1 MIPLFETGERPERVL
16 LVGIRN
22 TLMPKDE
29 ADSLTRELAGLA
41 ESLGME
47 IAARET
53 VLIRKKH
60 PQFGMGTGKV
70 RELAARAASLEADCL
85 VFDGELS
92 PSQQRNWEKLTGIS
106 AVDRQELIIQIFAGR
121 AKTREAELQAALAE
135 LNYSLPRLQ
144 HKYTALSR
152 QRGGRYGSKGSGE
165 AKLET
170 DRRLVEQRIHR
181 LKEELAG
188 VRRNRA
194 VRRKKREKTLPSCAL
209 VGYTNAGKSSLLNA
223 LTGAGVPAEDRLF
236 ATLDAVTRRL
246 EPAGGRPFLVTDTV
260 GFIRRLPHTLVDA
273 FRSTLEE
280 VTLADLLVHVLDV
293 SDPDADRYQEA
304 VMGVLRELGADRI
317 PMITVLNKK
326 DRLSPEDLA
335 ALERRFPGGI
345 PVSAAEGSGLDRLV
359 RRMER
364 MLPGGS
370 VRFSFP
376 PDRYDLA
383 ALLHRD
389 GTVLSER
396 YAEEAITIEARV
408 DAKTLGQLKA
418 FRDG

>member
-1 MIPLFETGERPERVL
+1 MTPFFETGERPERVL
-16 LVGIRN
+16 LVGIRD
-22 TLMPKDE
+22 TVMSKDE
-29 ADSLTRELAGLA
+29 AGSLTRELAGLA
-41 ESLGME
+41 ESLGLE

-53 VLIRKKH
+53 VLIREKFPK
-60 PQFGMGTGKV
+60 FGMGTGKA
-70 RELAARAASLEADCL
+70 RELAAKAASLEADCL

-92 PSQQRNWEKLTGIS
+92 PSQQRNWEKLTGLS

-121 AKTREAELQAALAE
+121 ARTREAELQVALAE

-144 HKYTALSR
+144 HKYIALSR

-165 AKLET
+165 ARLET

-181 LKEELAG
+181 LKEELAE

-194 VRRKKREKTLPSCAL
+194 TQRKKRKKALPSCAL

-223 LTGAGVPAEDRLF
+223 LTGAEVPVEDKLF

-246 EPAGGRPFLVTDTV
+246 EPAGGRPLLITDTV
-260 GFIRRLPHTLVDA
+260 GFIRRLPHALVDA

-280 VTLADLLVHVLDV
+280 VTLADLLVHVLDA
-293 SDPDADRYQEA
+293 SDPDAGRYQEA
-304 VMGVLRELGADRI
+304 VIGVLRELGADHI

-359 RRMER
+359 QRMGQ
-364 MLPGGS
+364 MLSGRAA
-370 VRFSFP
+370 RFSFP

-389 GTVLSER
+389 GAVLSEQ
-396 YAEEAITIEARV
+396 YAEEAIRMEARV
-408 DAKTLGQLKA
+408 DDKMLGQLKA
-418 FRDG
+418 FREE

>member
-1 MIPLFETGERPERVL
+1 MDVFFETQERPKRVF
-16 LVGIRN
+16 LVGIRDN
-22 TLMPKDE
+22 AMSRDE
-29 ADSLTRELAGLA
+29 AGSLTRELAGLA
-41 ESLGME
+41 ETLGLE
-47 IAARET
+47 IAAQETAPVRE
-53 VLIRKKH
+53 KH
-60 PQFGMGTGKV
+60 PRFGMGTGKA
-70 RELAARAASLEADCL
+70 RELAGKAAALEVDCL

-121 AKTREAELQAALAE
+121 ARTREAELQVALAE
-135 LNYSLPRLQ
+135 LNYALPRLQ
-144 HKYTALSR
+144 HKYIALSR

-165 AKLET
+165 AMLET
-170 DRRLVEQRIHR
+170 DRRLVERRIHH
-181 LKEELAG
+181 LKEELAE

-194 VRRKKREKTLPSCAL
+194 VRRKKREKALPSCAL

-223 LTGAGVPAEDRLF
+223 LTGADVPVEDKLF

-246 EPAGGRPFLVTDTV
+246 EPAGGRPFLITDTV

-280 VTLADLLVHVLDV
+280 VRLADLLVHVLDA

-317 PMITVLNKK
+317 PMITVLNKA

-335 ALERRFPGGI
+335 VLEKRFPRGI

-359 RRMER
+359 QRMEQ
-364 MLPGGS
+364 MLPGGAA
-370 VRFSFP
+370 RFSFP

-389 GTVLSER
+389 GTVLSEQ
-396 YAEEAITIEARV
+396 YGEEAIRIEARV
-408 DAKTLGQLKA
+408 DEKTLGQLGA